1 MKWNNIIK
9 SRRSLISLGIIIGSL
24 GTIYMVGG
32 LFFTSHFYW
41 GTSIN
46 DTNVGGESL
55 KVAEAK
61 LEEMSSIYTLELR
74 ERHDKTEALAGSDI
88 GLVYKTDKSI
98 QDLKEVQ
105 GAWDWP
111 LRMFESQKLQVMK
124 EISYDKELLK
134 NQVNSLKCLN
144 DKNVRAPEDA
154 RINYIDGTYQ
164 IVEGD
169 QGNTVNAT
177 ILYETIVTAI
187 MKEESS
193 LDLDAKGCYK
203 VALYSK
209 ESPKLNALK
218 NQLNSYLNAEIT
230 YDFGDRQEVIDKER
244 LSSWLTINDNMEV
257 VLNEEAIADYV
268 VSLAKSY
275 DTLGKERYF
284 MTTTGKRV
292 KVIGGDYGW
301 KINVQDEIGELIKL
315 IRQGKPA
322 KRVPLYAKEALKH
335 GNNDIGTTY
344 VEINLSKQ
352 YIWFYKEGKLVVK
365 GDIVTG
371 NLRNHWDTPE
381 GTYTLDY
388 KKSNAVLR
396 GPGYASPVK
405 YWMPFNGGI
414 GLHDASWRS
423 SFGGEIYRTNGSH
436 GCVNLP
442 IQVASNIF
450 ANIEAG
456 IPVICYFESK

>member
-9 SRRSLISLGIIIGSL
+9 SRGGLISLGVIIGSL

-61 LEEMSSIYTLELR
+61 LEELGSIYTLELR

-111 LRMFESQKLQVMK
+111 LRMFESQKLQIMK

-134 NQVNSLKCLN
+134 NQVSSLKCLN

-209 ESPKLNALK
+209 ESHKLNALK

-292 KVIGGDYGW
+292 KVMGGDYGW

-322 KRVPLYAKEALKH
+322 KRVPLYAQEALKH

-442 IQVASNIF
+442 TKVAESIF
-450 ANIEAG
+450 NNIEADT
-456 IPVICYFESK
+456 PVVCYVE

>member
-111 LRMFESQKLQVMK
+111 LRMFESQKLQVMQ